1 MAGIIFRVFG
11 VLFVTVK
18 VLIVTGAIGAVLLA
32 AQERAFNSKK
42 RGLISLRGINNQL
55 FYSPSPARTARIS
68 KTRHIS
74 KPIPRSLLKDR

>member
-32 AQERAFNSKK
+32 AQERAFSAKR
-42 RGLISLRGINNQL
+42 RGLISLRSINNQL
-55 FYSPSPARTARIS
+55 YGA
-68 KTRHIS
+68 
-74 KPIPRSLLKDR
+74 PILRATQTSRNNSHTPKSSSR